1 VRTNI
6 SCTTRNKYF
15 SIVHTKKHS
24 FSTYKD
30 RNFFAHCNNRV
41 KKARYLHITLQLFG
55 HYYYVDYLCSIINT
69 NNPDM
74 ELKSGTLLQG
84 DKYRIIESIGRGGFG
99 ITYLAEH
106 ELTERKVCI
115 KEFFPKDYYKRD
127 GNSDVISLSSDGFA
141 ESMNRYKA
149 KFIKEAQTIAT
160 LNHPN
165 IIPIHDAFEENG
177 TAYYVM
183 DYIEGE
189 SLNDVVKRRGTLNE
203 ATAVRYIRQ
212 VADALNYIH
221 ERKVM
226 HLDIKPGNVML
237 RSKDNSAMLIDFGL
251 SKHYDAQSGEATSTT
266 PIGVSHGYAPIEQYQ
281 DGGVKN
287 FSPETDIYSLGAT
300 LYYLIMGVVPPQ
312 ATAIGKGGIDNIPNR
327 LSPGISHTIKQ
338 SMNYWKEDRPHSIK
352 EFLALLDN
360 DKPIATEPIHE
371 DEKTSINTQKLTPKP
386 KKSPEQKPP
395 KDNYH
400 TWILWL
406 LGILF
411 TGVACWFFIKTYGIK
426 KEAVATHSEPTV
438 NAGQQSTDS
447 NKSDSNNSTNETEA
461 TDDFEEQYYDD
472 RDKYNGHEYVD
483 LGLSVKWATCNVG
496 ASRNYESGYFY
507 SWGEIRYK
515 KSYDKDN
522 CDTFGSII
530 NDIAGSD
537 GYDVAYAT
545 WGGEWRLPTQSEI
558 TELETQCQWESEVIN
573 GCSGYRV
580 IGPNG
585 ASIFLPAAGGMSGS
599 NIAMKNDFGGY
610 WSGTERD
617 KSTAYGL
624 CIQPNKIKY
633 RGFTSSAYDWKY
645 LGRSVRPVIK

>member
-1 VRTNI
+1 
-6 SCTTRNKYF
+6 
-15 SIVHTKKHS
+15 
-24 FSTYKD
+24 
-30 RNFFAHCNNRV
+30 
-41 KKARYLHITLQLFG
+41 
-55 HYYYVDYLCSIINT
+55 
-69 NNPDM
+69 M
-74 ELKSGTLLQG
+74 ELKSGTQLQG
-84 DKYRIIESIGRGGFG
+84 GRYRIIRTLGRGGFG

-106 ELTERKVCI
+106 TMTRRNVCI
-115 KEFFPKDYYKRD
+115 KEFFPKDYYKRNGD
-127 GNSDVISLSSDGFA
+127 SDVISLSSDGFA
-141 ESMNRYKA
+141 ESMNGYKA

-160 LNHPN
+160 FNHPN

-183 DYIEGE
+183 DYIEGK
-189 SLNDVVKRRGTLNE
+189 SLSDVVKRNGALDE
-203 ATAVRYIRQ
+203 ATAVGYIRQ

-281 DGGVKN
+281 DGGVKK

-300 LYYLIMGVVPPQ
+300 LYYLITGIVPPQ

-327 LSPGISHTIKQ
+327 LSPGISHAIKQ

-360 DKPIATEPIHE
+360 DKPIATEPINE
-371 DEKTSINTQKLTPKP
+371 DEKTSINTQKPTPKP
-386 KKSPEQKPP
+386 KKSPEQKPS
-395 KDNYH
+395 KENYH

-411 TGVACWFFIKTYGIK
+411 TGVACWFFMKTDGIK

-438 NAGQQSTDS
+438 NTDQQSTDS
-447 NKSDSNNSTNETEA
+447 NKSDSNNSTNETDA
-461 TDDFEEQYYDD
+461 TDNFEEQYYDD

-507 SWGEIRYK
+507 SWGEIRHK
-515 KSYDKDN
+515 KNYDKDN
-522 CDTFGSII
+522 CDTFGSFI

-558 TELETQCQWESEVIN
+558 TELETQCQWKSEVIN

-599 NIAMKNDFGGY
+599 NMAMKNDFGGY

-633 RGFTSSAYDWKY
+633 RVFTSSAYDWKY